1 MRTLAAPAPS
11 SLEKNS
17 RASAILPTVIDS
29 RRSRHICCCA
39 DKRAY
44 VSTGARVSTDAQASR
59 MAQTHLPLVCSEP
72 TERALLPL
80 GEAHPVFYARILD
93 GVEQVLALKC
103 EVAFEDQH
111 EFAVRKDAHLAYG
124 R

>member
-1 MRTLAAPAPS
+1 
-11 SLEKNS
+11 
-17 RASAILPTVIDS
+17 
-29 RRSRHICCCA
+29 
-39 DKRAY
+39 
-44 VSTGARVSTDAQASR
+44 
-59 MAQTHLPLVCSEP
+59 MAQTHLPLVCGEP

-80 GEAHPVFYARILD
+80 RKTHPVSYFRVLD